1 MSPEATEIWQAF
13 RDALDEL
20 DIDATFGE
28 AGGHNTPWDAEGEI
42 EGVRV
47 VIEIKVAPSAAD
59 VSVLQRRRPKGPY
72 RILVARRLS
81 RATRDNLAR
90 KNIGYYD
97 TLGHLR
103 LWQRPMLVDMTEA
116 PHPLAAESPGGPL
129 RLDSASILDV
139 ALAVLDG
146 SASTGVRSTAALIGR
161 APGTVSKQLARL
173 RAAHLVT
180 DGNEPV
186 VPDLFDAVLEVWHP
200 HRVPLA
206 TLPPHSGASSD
217 RLRVNAD
224 DQRGEGWVLADAHA
238 GAAWGVPVV
247 IAGDSPP
254 DFYVPSAQIVGNA
267 RTLLGRAEFGSHACT
282 VAVAPAPY
290 VCGRRFDRSPASP
303 QAYLAPS
310 PVVAALDLAHDPGRG
325 RETLE
330 RWSQQLPSEVHRVW

>member
-13 RDALDEL
+13 RDALKEL
-20 DIDATFGE
+20 GIDATFGE
-28 AGGHNTPWDAEGEI
+28 GGDHNTTWDALGEI
-42 EGVRV
+42 EGVPV

-59 VSVLQRRRPKGPY
+59 VAMLGRRSSKGPY

-81 RATRDNLAR
+81 QTTRDNLAR

-103 LWQRPMLVDMTEA
+103 LWQRPMLVDLTDA
-116 PHPLAAESPGGPL
+116 PHPPAGESPRGPL
-129 RLDSASILDV
+129 RLDSASMLDV

-146 SASTGVRSTAALIGR
+146 SAGTGVRSTAVLVGR

-173 RAAHLVT
+173 RAAHLVG
-180 DGNEPV
+180 DRNEPM

-200 HRVPLA
+200 RRVPLA
-206 TLPPHSGASSD
+206 TLPPRSGASGE
-217 RLRVNAD
+217 RLRVNAG
-224 DQRGEGWVLADAHA
+224 DQGGEGWVLADAHA

-254 DFYVPSAQIVGNA
+254 DFYVPSAQIVGLA
-267 RTLLGRAEFGSHACT
+267 QTLLGRAEFGSHACT

-290 VCGRRFDRSPASP
+290 VCRRRSNRSPASP

-330 RWSQQLPSEVHRVW
+330 QWSQQLPSEVRRVW